1 LCILL
6 CKAHVV
12 SSVSARVG
20 HVLRAVRKVLL
31 RKRGQQM
38 SKVDSK
44 WRPLRRTLP
53 LSGSKLKSGLL
64 AIAAAARVHWRL
76 IDPGA
81 ASVIAHSVSG
91 GLFATHSIRPR
102 QMHTHTHAPQSQWAR
117 CISVFASL
125 TAFDHESLSTWH
137 HVKLEPTTHTI
148 CNREIILNRIKQIYI
163 DISRIAFK

>member
-1 LCILL
+1 VKFKNKNTLPKGKDWKNAYFLLERLSQLCILL

-102 QMHTHTHAPQSQWAR
+102 QMHTHTHASQSQWAR
-117 CISVFASL
+117 CISVFAS
-125 TAFDHESLSTWH
+125 ACDHESLSAFGVTW
-137 HVKLEPTTHTI
+137 
-148 CNREIILNRIKQIYI
+148 N
-163 DISRIAFK
+163 